1 MSEVN
6 KCPKCG
12 AGMTSE
18 SDLVSIFA
26 CGSDLWKNEAGLVQS
41 SRCRIAEL
49 ENEVERMR
57 GSVKEL
63 YGAMVA
69 YEMSVEEPPP
79 YKHRAMMRRASALLK
94 GEKEG
99 EGKICCVHGK
109 EIFNT
114 GKTKILYCE
123 KCDEND

>member
-49 ENEVERMR
+49 EKEVERLR
-57 GSVKEL
+57 EENEKL
-63 YGAMVA
+63 AKTVA
-69 YEMSVEEPPP
+69 EF
-79 YKHRAMMRRASALLK
+79 ATSAPTIPDLDLQ
-94 GEKEG
+94 
-99 EGKICCVHGK
+99 
-109 EIFNT
+109 
-114 GKTKILYCE
+114 
-123 KCDEND
+123 